1 MKERYANWKSDFDY
15 LNKWAKNIDINN
27 YKTDPIGKIPNVGIA
42 TIQHLRMIFGV
53 NTIKPDQRVK
63 QVLKFEFGIEKLS
76 DLKVIIAMEQIA
88 KITNLDVLFL
98 DQMFVKYGSGYYNQ
112 STKETKI
119 FVRVVA
125 KRLKNLAV
133 APAIISKATLLTL
146 EEIQNL

>member
-1 MKERYANWKSDFDY
+1 
-15 LNKWAKNIDINN
+15 
-27 YKTDPIGKIPNVGIA
+27 
-42 TIQHLRMIFGV
+42 
-53 NTIKPDQRVK
+53 
-63 QVLKFEFGIEKLS
+63 
-76 DLKVIIAMEQIA
+76 MEQIA